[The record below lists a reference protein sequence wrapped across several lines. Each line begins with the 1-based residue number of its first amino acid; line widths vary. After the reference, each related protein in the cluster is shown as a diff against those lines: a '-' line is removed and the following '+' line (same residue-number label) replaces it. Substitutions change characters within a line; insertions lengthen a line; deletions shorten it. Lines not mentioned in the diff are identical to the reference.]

1 MDTHT
6 FQVLEFEKIRSI
18 LASKATSPLG
28 TTAAQEL
35 APSFDLQEI
44 EDEMDRVT
52 ELGEALDSGGFSFGT
67 IRDIRDALK
76 RCSLEGA
83 VLSPDDIFGV
93 AGTLKAGRTA
103 KVYFEKNKEDY
114 PLLSSLASDFLSYQE
129 FEDAAFKSVSEEGL
143 VLDSASPELASI
155 RRRREE
161 TKEVIREKLNSLIRS
176 KQDIV
181 QESLVTMRQGRYV
194 IPIKSEAKAR
204 LKCVVHDTSAS
215 GATLF
220 VEPLSVLERNNEL
233 QSSRRREEEEIKKV
247 LGRLSTMLRKRLE
260 EARRS
265 VDVLK
270 HFDLLLAKVRFSS
283 EFHCTRPDI
292 NDSGKIDVRGGMHPV
307 LVEKKGFEG
316 VVPLDLRLGP
326 EYKTL
331 LISGPN
337 SGGKTVALK
346 TVGVLVLLC
355 QCGMH
360 VPASPGSNLPI
371 FRKVFADIGDEQSI
385 ESDLSTFSSHVRNIV
400 KVMEEAD
407 STTLVLL
414 DELGVGTDPRSGTGI
429 GMAVLSELTRRDVRT
444 IATSHYGD
452 LKIFVQAAGGMSNA
466 SVEFNPET
474 LQPTYR
480 LRMGIPGSSNTFEI
494 AERLGMDPKLLESS
508 RRYAVEGSSWAEDII
523 ASLEKSLAES
533 DRLAEEAMLES
544 KRLDGLISEF
554 DKRIES
560 IRKQEKTA
568 KKRRKEQAR
577 RELENARALVE
588 NLVREIKESQ
598 ARSAVVRKGK
608 KLLESELRKYE
619 ESEQSQKVGG
629 EPPEPGDLVFVEP
642 FKTAGRVVCI
652 SKNSARIDVGK
663 VRCEVPIWSVRKL
676 EVAAEDLAS
685 TTRLPEPSGQFELNL
700 RGMTK
705 EEALE
710 ALDRHI
716 DRAVMSGLTRVSI
729 VHGKGKGIL
738 KRAIEEAL
746 RADTR
751 VESFREGVPEE
762 GGWGVTIVKLNT

>member
-18 LASKATSPLG
+18 LASKASSPLG
-28 TTAAQEL
+28 TTAVAEL

-44 EDEMDRVT
+44 EDEMDRIT
-52 ELGEALDSGGFSFGT
+52 ELSNALNSGGFSFGP
-67 IRDIRDALK
+67 IRDIRDPLE

-83 VLSPDDIFGV
+83 VLSAEDIFGV
-93 AGTLKAGRTA
+93 ATTLRAGRVA
-103 KVYFEKNKEDY
+103 KLYFEKNKEEY
-114 PLLSSLASDFLSYQE
+114 PLLSSLAQGLLSYRE
-129 FEDAAFKSVSEEGL
+129 FEDAALRSVSDEGL

-155 RRRREE
+155 RRKREG
-161 TKEVIREKLNSLIRS
+161 TKETIREKMNSILRA

-181 QESLVTMRQGRYV
+181 QESLVTIRQGRYV

-204 LKCVVHDTSAS
+204 LKCVVHDTSTS

-220 VEPLSVLERNNEL
+220 VEPLTVLELNNEL
-233 QSSRRREEEEIKKV
+233 QGSKRREEEEIKRV
-247 LGRLSTMLRKRLE
+247 LGRLSTMLREKLE
-260 EARRS
+260 EARRC
-265 VDVLK
+265 VDILK

-307 LVEKKGFEG
+307 LTEKKGIEG

-326 EYKTL
+326 QFNTL

-355 QCGMH
+355 QCGVH
-360 VPASPGSNLPI
+360 VPARAGTSLSI
-371 FRKVFADIGDEQSI
+371 FKKVFADIGDDQSI
-385 ESDLSTFSSHVRNIV
+385 ESDLSTFSSHIRNVV
-400 KVMEEAD
+400 KVMREAD
-407 STTLVLL
+407 SGTLVLL

-429 GMAVLSELTRRDVRT
+429 GMAVLSELTKRDVRT

-452 LKIFVQAAGGMSNA
+452 IKIFVQAAEGMSNA

-494 AERLGMDPKLLESS
+494 AERLGMDPELLESS
-508 RRYAVEGSSWAEDII
+508 RKFAVEGSSRAEEII
-523 ASLEKSLAES
+523 GTLEKSLAQS
-533 DRLAEEAMLES
+533 DRLAEEAMRES
-544 KRLDGLISEF
+544 RRLDALISEF
-554 DKRIES
+554 DKKIDKL
-560 IRKQEKTA
+560 RKEEKAA
-568 KKRRKEQAR
+568 KKRRREQAR
-577 RELENARALVE
+577 SELENARALVE

-598 ARSAVVRKGK
+598 ASSRVVKRGK
-608 KLLESELRKYE
+608 KVLETQLKEYGE
-619 ESEQSQKVGG
+619 PEQSQKVGG
-629 EPPEPGDLVFVEP
+629 EPPEPGDFVFVEP
-642 FKTAGRVVCI
+642 FETTGTVV
-652 SKNSARIDVGK
+652 SVSNTSVRIDVGK

-676 EVAAEDLAS
+676 EAETEELAS
-685 TTRLPEPSGQFELNL
+685 LTKLPEPSGQFELNL
-700 RGMTK
+700 RGMTR

-710 ALDRHI
+710 ALDRHV
-716 DRAVMSGLTRVSI
+716 DKAVMSGLSVLRI

-738 KRAIEEAL
+738 KSAIEDAL
-746 RADTR
+746 AADPR
-751 VESFREGVPEE
+751 VESFREGVREE
-762 GGWGVTIVKLNT
+762 GGWGVTIAKLKT